1 MKKGLKNEK
10 AGTWLYQIAQGN
22 KKNPTEAEKR
32 IIDFLEKYSIDY
44 EFQKPVRCTNGK
56 GYILDFELTYAY
68 KGDKHYHYLHQPIE
82 VDGGYHNEETQRYK
96 DSVRDQE
103 LLERS
108 HYKKVIHIP
117 NELTENE
124 EDIIAFLQQE
134 LPTNRAGLEL
144 RKLLTSQ
151 KKTNAGLT
159 CFPTW
164 TRKEEAEYWRN
175 RYLELKKEMDALSKT

>member
-22 KKNPTEAEKR
+22 KKTPTEAEKR

-82 VDGGYHNEETQRYK
+82 VDGGYHHNRQEDK
-96 DSVRDQE
+96 DAFPGCTPHAPHQPNGDLPECRIIRQVLHSRDPC
-103 LLERS
+103 LEDVTDDHS
-108 HYKKVIHIP
+108 GKDEYG
-117 NELTENE
+117 
-124 EDIIAFLQQE
+124 F
-134 LPTNRAGLEL
+134 GLV
-144 RKLLTSQ
+144 
-151 KKTNAGLT
+151 A
-159 CFPTW
+159 
-164 TRKEEAEYWRN
+164 
-175 RYLELKKEMDALSKT
+175 